1 MYCVDVNILVHAYAP
16 ASPDHRVCRKWLEV
30 ALEGGQPIA
39 LPVSVLAGF
48 WRIVTHRKALTV
60 PSSPDRATAYTDWL
74 LAHPIT
80 MVPAVGQATFAIA
93 RDLVRE
99 LGLTG
104 HDVPDAV
111 LAATA
116 LELRATLVT
125 ADRGF
130 RRFRGLTVM
139 DPTSPG

>member
-60 PSSPDRATAYTDWL
+60 PSSPDKATAYTDWL

>member
-16 ASPDHRVCRKWLEV
+16 ASPDHRVCRRWLEV

-48 WRIVTHRKALTV
+48 WRFVTHRKALTV
-60 PSSPDRATAYTDWL
+60 PSSPDKATEFTDWL

-80 MVPAVGQATFAIA
+80 IVPAAGQATLVAA

-104 HDVPDAV
+104 NDVPDAV

-130 RRFRGLTVM
+130 RRFRGLTVL
-139 DPTSPG
+139 DPTSPE

>member
-60 PSSPDRATAYTDWL
+60 PSSPDKATAYTDWL

-80 MVPAVGQATFAIA
+80 LVPAVGQATFAIA